1 LTGSSGCTSSKT
13 TRVLLRSPTLRQTST
28 ILIASFATLALILA
42 AVGLYGVMSYS
53 VVQRSHEIGIRMAL
67 GAEKAD
73 VLRMM
78 IRNGLRMVII
88 GEMIGLIAALLL
100 ERAVST
106 LVYGV
111 SANPR
116 TLIAV
121 LGLLTCVALGASLIP
136 A

>member
-1 LTGSSGCTSSKT
+1 
-13 TRVLLRSPTLRQTST
+13 
-28 ILIASFATLALILA
+28 
-42 AVGLYGVMSYS
+42 MSYS